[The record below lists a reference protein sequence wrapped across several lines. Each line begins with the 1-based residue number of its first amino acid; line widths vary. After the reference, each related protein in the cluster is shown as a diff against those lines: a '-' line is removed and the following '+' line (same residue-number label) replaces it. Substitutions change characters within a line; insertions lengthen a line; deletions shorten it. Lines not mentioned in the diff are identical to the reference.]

1 MLEKQRIRERIL
13 LKRRSLKTEEL
24 IEMSREIQKRIFSLP
39 EFKESTTISIYID
52 FDNEVRTRDIIKD
65 SIHTGKRVTIPYTK
79 GKDNSLLLSEVR
91 DIDKELEASTFGILE
106 PKKEYFRYI
115 PDNEIDAVIV
125 PGIAFDEKG
134 RRLGYGGGYYDR
146 LLIKLNRDIV
156 TIGLAFEFQILSEI
170 PWWFYDIFIDK
181 IITERRL
188 INCCPDQYSKKN
200 L

>member
-1 MLEKQRIRERIL
+1 MLGKSRIRERIL
-13 LKRRSLKTEEL
+13 LKRRSLKKAE
-24 IEMSREIQKRIFSLP
+24 IIKMSRKIQNRLFSLP
-39 EFKESTTISIYID
+39 EFKESTTISIYVD
-52 FDNEVRTRDIIKD
+52 FDNEVGTKDIIRD
-65 SIHTGKRVTIPYTK
+65 SIYMGKRVSIPYTK
-79 GKDNSLLLSEVR
+79 GKKNSLLLSEIR
-91 DIDKELEASTFGILE
+91 DIDKELETSTFGILE

-115 PDNEIDAVIV
+115 PDNEIDVVIV

-188 INCCPDQYSKKN
+188 INCYPDQYSKEN

>member
-1 MLEKQRIRERIL
+1 MLEKSRIRERIL
-13 LKRRSLKTEEL
+13 LKRRSLKKAE
-24 IEMSREIQKRIFSLP
+24 IIKMSREIQNRLFSLP
-39 EFKESTTISIYID
+39 EFKESTTISIYVD
-52 FDNEVRTRDIIKD
+52 FDNEVRTKDIIRD
-65 SIHTGKRVTIPYTK
+65 SIYMGKRVSIPYTK
-79 GKDNSLLLSEVR
+79 GKKNSLLLSEIR
-91 DIDKELEASTFGILE
+91 DIDKELETSTFGILE

-115 PDNEIDAVIV
+115 PDNEIDVVIV

-188 INCCPDQYSKKN
+188 INCYPDQYSKEN